1 MTRKRGDDRGS
12 AVVEL
17 VLLAPVLMVLTLF
30 IVVSG
35 RSGETLRQVQHAA
48 DHGARAASRATMSRH
63 STVATNA
70 VMSDMALSGVSCR
83 SVRVQTGQHT
93 TGGLRFVSVSV
104 SCSVDHAGLSL
115 LGLGRRTVSAQSI
128 EVVDVYRA
136 S

>member
-1 MTRKRGDDRGS
+1 MRQRRTETGS

-48 DHGARAASRATMSRH
+48 DHAARAASRVSSSRL
-63 STVATNA
+63 SSVGTDAA
-70 VMSDMALSGVSCR
+70 LSDLALSGVSCR
-83 SVRVQTGQHT
+83 SVRVHVGQET
-93 TGGLRFVSVSV
+93 KSGLRFVSVSV

-115 LGLGRRTVSAQSI
+115 LGLGSRTVNARSL
-128 EVVDVYRA
+128 EVIDVYRA

>member
-1 MTRKRGDDRGS
+1 MRRRRTDHGS

-30 IVVSG
+30 IVASG

-48 DHGARAASRATMSRH
+48 DHGARAASRA
-63 STVATNA
+63 ATPRLESAATAA
-70 VMSDMALSGVSCR
+70 VMQDMALSGVSCR
-83 SVRVQTGQHT
+83 GVKVRTGRQT

-104 SCSVDHAGLSL
+104 SCTVDHAGLSL
-115 LGLGRRTVSAQSI
+115 LGLGRRTVAAQST
-128 EVVDVYRA
+128 EVIDVYRA